1 MNTFKKHSNIFV
13 TILLFTSLIII
24 TYFNYTI
31 KENFYDASSNRVD
44 ASSNRVDASSNRVDA
59 SSNKVDASSNIVS
72 TSTKSVV
79 STNTKVPAWNSP
91 EATTEEVVYTIL
103 LIICPV
109 ISVLSLV
116 FFIYTYTNNK
126 PSYLSAVISL
136 CFLIFF
142 MLLYFNKYT

>member
-31 KENFYDASSNRVD
+31 KENFY
-44 ASSNRVDASSNRVDA
+44 DASSNRVDA

>member
-31 KENFYDASSNRVD
+31 KEDFYDS
-44 ASSNRVDASSNRVDA
+44 SSNRVDA
-59 SSNKVDASSNIVS
+59 SSNKVT
-72 TSTKSVV
+72 TSTESNV
-79 STNTKVPAWNSP
+79 STNTKVPAWDSP
-91 EATTEEVVYTIL
+91 ETTTEEVVYTIL